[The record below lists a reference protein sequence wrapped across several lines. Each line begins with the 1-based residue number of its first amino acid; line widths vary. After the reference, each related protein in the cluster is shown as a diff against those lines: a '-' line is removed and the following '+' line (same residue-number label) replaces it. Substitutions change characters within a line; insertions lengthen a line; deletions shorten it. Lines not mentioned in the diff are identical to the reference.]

1 MRTSDHPA
9 FPCMCTNEID
19 LVLEDEDVLE
29 LHDLDG
35 GQMLRRLRL
44 RARLVSGDEQQGGVH
59 HRGSVQHGGHQNIV
73 TGAVGRGAQHEAMT
87 RCEPHASKCS
97 LRCINRCRLGVLAL

>member
-1 MRTSDHPA
+1 MRGRTANERHTAATPR
-9 FPCMCTNEID
+9 PVRPPTYEID

-35 GQMLRRLRL
+35 GQVLRRLGL
-44 RARLVSGDEQQGGVH
+44 RARLVAGDEQQSGVH

-73 TGAVGRGAQHEAMT
+73 TGAVREAEHGAKAT
-87 RCEPHASKCS
+87 
-97 LRCINRCRLGVLAL
+97 